1 MIQQSEKFKQAFE
14 SHKKGDLELAKDL
27 YLELLQ
33 NEKDNAEAWD
43 LLGVVHYQTK
53 DYLEAEL
60 CIKKAIE
67 NKKKLF
73 YN

>member
-33 NEKDNAEAWD
+33 NEKDNAEVWD

-53 DYLEAEL
+53 DFLEAEL

-67 NKKKLF
+67 LNPRL
-73 YN
+73 YYI